1 MRMDEPRVDSR
12 VDKTDKGRYY
22 VMETKSI
29 DNALQQMRLMT
40 LAAQGKSG
48 TPAVD
53 EQHKGDF
60 ATILQDSINRVNTEQ
75 KASHALAQSFEAGE
89 NTNIEEVMISL
100 QKASMSFQEMVQVRN
115 KLVAA
120 YNEIMNMTV

>member
-1 MRMDEPRVDSR
+1 MRIDEPRTDETR
-12 VDKTDKGRYY
+12 INKTAKGRYY
-22 VMETKSI
+22 VMETKAI
-29 DNALQQMRLMT
+29 DAALQQMRLMT
-40 LAAQGKSG
+40 LAAQGKQD
-48 TPAVD
+48 TAVVG
-53 EQHKGDF
+53 QPKGDF

-100 QKASMSFQEMVQVRN
+100 QKASLSFQEMVQVRN

>member
-1 MRMDEPRVDSR
+1 MRIDGPRIDTR
-12 VDKTDKGRYY
+12 DDKTAKGRYY

-29 DNALQQMRLMT
+29 DAALQQMRLMT
-40 LAAQGKSG
+40 LAAQGKQD
-48 TPAVD
+48 TTIVD
-53 EQHKGDF
+53 QPKGDF

-75 KASHALAQSFEAGE
+75 KASQALAQSFEAGE

-100 QKASMSFQEMVQVRN
+100 QKANLSFQEMVQVRN

>member
-1 MRMDEPRVDSR
+1 MRIDEPRTDTR
-12 VDKTDKGRYY
+12 VDDIKKGRYY
-22 VMETKSI
+22 VMETKAI
-29 DNALQQMRLMT
+29 DTALQQMRLMT
-40 LAAQGKSG
+40 LAAQGKQEAAYVNQ
-48 TPAVD
+48 P
-53 EQHKGDF
+53 QGDF

-100 QKASMSFQEMVQVRN
+100 QKASLSFQEMVQVRN

-120 YNEIMNMTV
+120 YNEIMNLTV